1 MITNDEAYLKL
12 DVRPYAGKWIAF
24 ARGQLVASGPKAKDV
39 LAEAEKVAPRS
50 QILLNW
56 VPTHDTLIF

>member
-1 MITNDEAYLKL
+1 MVTNEEFYLKL
-12 DVRPYAGKWIAF
+12 DVKPYAGKWIAL
-24 ARGQLVASGPKAKDV
+24 AKGSLVASGASAKTV
-39 LAEAEKVAPRS
+39 LSEAEKVAPRS